1 MPASAATASRVSP
14 AAPSRATTRWAASN
28 TASRSIVLGRAI
40 SLPGVCFRPDGY
52 KLGPPGCKGLGCPL
66 AAEVLFRHRISA
78 RRAARARRQP
88 RRQEQRRSEERR
100 VGKECVSTCRSRG
113 TPYHEKKKKKQQ
125 SKRTINHNKTHTRK
139 KTEH

>member
-78 RRAARARRQP
+78 RRAARARRQQDRKGVLWGKGVSVRVDLGG
-88 RRQEQRRSEERR
+88 RRII
-100 VGKECVSTCRSRG
+100 
-113 TPYHEKKKKKQQ
+113 KKK
-125 SKRTINHNKTHTRK
+125 RTNRKTYK
-139 KTEH
+139 NS